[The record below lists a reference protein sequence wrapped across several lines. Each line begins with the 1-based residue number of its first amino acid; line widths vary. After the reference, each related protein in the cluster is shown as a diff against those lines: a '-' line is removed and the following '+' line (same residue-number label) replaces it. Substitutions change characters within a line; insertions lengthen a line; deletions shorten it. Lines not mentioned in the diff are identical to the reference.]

1 MIILSATI
9 ISCRKNL
16 YVNDQNPK
24 DTILAKSWRYIGE
37 YVIPNDLR
45 YSNTTVGGLSGID
58 YDATNDLY
66 YIICDDRS
74 DKEPARFYT
83 AKLYFKPDSFDSVSI
98 KSVNYLK
105 QEDGSL
111 FPNKNQDETKVP
123 DPEAIRYVNST
134 QTLLWTSEGERKVTA
149 KGDSIF
155 IDPFLREMNK
165 DGSFIKDYPNPA
177 VYKMYKT
184 EYGMRQNGSLEGVT
198 LSPDE
203 KFIFITNEEPL
214 YQDGPRADVKE
225 TQSFIRITKINSA
238 TKEIVA
244 QYAYKL
250 DKVHAAPL
258 ISSDFKVNG
267 VDEVLAISETKLYV
281 MERSFAVG
289 AIPSNSIRIY
299 EVDLSNAT
307 NVKNEDALSGKQ
319 FTPATKKLTFDLA
332 ALPTSIDN
340 VEGIT
345 FGPKLPNGHKTI
357 VLVSDN
363 NFAAYQKTQF
373 LVFELLK

>member
-1 MIILSATI
+1 M
-9 ISCRKNL
+9 
-16 YVNDQNPK
+16 YVNDQTLK
-24 DTILAKSWRYIGE
+24 DTTLAKSWRFIGE
-37 YVIPNDLR
+37 YILPNDLEFN
-45 YSNTTVGGLSGID
+45 NTTVGGLSGID

-74 DKEPARFYT
+74 DKEPARFYS
-83 AKLYFKPDSFDSVSI
+83 AKLYFQPNSFDSVRI
-98 KSVNYLK
+98 NAVNYLK
-105 QEDGSL
+105 QEDGTL
-111 FPNKNQDETKVP
+111 FPNKTQDETKVP

-149 KGDSIF
+149 KGDSIY
-155 IDPFLREMNK
+155 IDPFLMEMNK
-165 DGSFIKDYPNPA
+165 DGSFIKDYPIPTI
-177 VYKMYKT
+177 YKMYKT
-184 EYGMRQNGSLEGVT
+184 DYGMRQNGSLEGVT
-198 LSPDE
+198 LSQDE

-225 TQSFIRITKINSA
+225 TQSWIRITKINRA
-238 TKEIVA
+238 TKEVVA

-258 ISSDFKVNG
+258 ISTDFKVNG
-267 VDEVLAISETKLYV
+267 VDEILAISETKLYV

-289 AIPSNSIRIY
+289 AIPSNSVRIY
-299 EVDLSNAT
+299 EVDLNNAT
-307 NVKNEDALSGKQ
+307 NVKDINALTNKQ
-319 FTPATKKLTFDLA
+319 FTPVTKKLTYDLA
-332 ALPTSIDN
+332 SLPTSIDN

-363 NFAAYQKTQF
+363 NFATYQKTQF
-373 LVFELLK
+373 LVFELVK